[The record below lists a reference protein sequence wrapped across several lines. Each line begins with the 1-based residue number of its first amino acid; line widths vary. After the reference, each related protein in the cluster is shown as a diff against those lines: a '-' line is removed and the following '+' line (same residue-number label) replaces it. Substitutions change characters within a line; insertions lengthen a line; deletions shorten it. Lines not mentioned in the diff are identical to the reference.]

1 MEPGSS
7 ESSIR
12 LSRRDLAMLA
22 AVVLV
27 GTAAYLLAAALAYRL
42 GFPLD
47 DSWIH
52 VTYARN
58 LALAGQWAFRLG
70 HPSAG
75 STSPLWTLLLVPG
88 FWLHLAPLWWS
99 YLLGALELLGLSI
112 LAETT
117 VRRLLQSYRPA
128 LPWVG
133 IFMAAEWHMLWA
145 AVSGMETLLQALL
158 ATAVLAMLMMGSRRY
173 LALGLLTGLSAW
185 VRPDGL
191 TLLAPVL
198 LVALSLEKPVGAK
211 GRALLNTLIGAGAL
225 LLPYLVL
232 NLSLSGTPLP
242 NTFYAKQAEYAA
254 WQARPLWYQLG
265 ALVLQLVAGPSLLLL
280 PGAALWIVR
289 TVRLRDLRTGVAVLW
304 CGGYLLVYI
313 VRLPPYQHGRYL
325 MPAMPVFMLFG
336 LLGFL
341 HLRGAALVANLARAA
356 RTAWQLG
363 LALLTIGF
371 LVLGARA
378 YGQDVGLIETEMVN
392 TAKWV
397 AARLPPGAVI
407 AAHDIGALGY
417 FDQHRLIDM
426 AGLVSPEVIPF
437 LRDEPRLAAFLDS
450 QGANYLIAF
459 PDFYPILT
467 RSLVPVY
474 VSGGRFAVA
483 MGEQNMTIYCWRCP

>member
-1 MEPGSS
+1 MERASS
-7 ESSIR
+7 AYNRE
-12 LSRRDLAMLA
+12 LSRRDLAILG
-22 AVVLV
+22 AVVAF
-27 GTAAYLLAAALAYRL
+27 GIGAYLLAAALTYRF

-58 LALAGQWAFRLG
+58 LALSGQWAFRLG

-88 FWLHLAPLWWS
+88 FWLQLGPLWWS
-99 YLLGALELLGLSI
+99 YILGAFELLGLSV
-112 LAETT
+112 LAEKT
-117 VRRLLQSYRPA
+117 VRRLMPSYRPA

-145 AVSGMETLLQALL
+145 AVSGMETLLQAVL
-158 ATAVLAMLMMGSRRY
+158 ATAALAMLITGSRRY

-191 TLLAPVL
+191 TLAAPAL
-198 LVALSLEKPVGAK
+198 LVVLCQETSTCAK
-211 GRALLNTLIGAGAL
+211 GRALLKYLIGAGAL
-225 LLPYLVL
+225 VLPYLVL

-254 WQARPLWYQLG
+254 WQAKPLSYQLG
-265 ALVLQLVAGPSLLLL
+265 VLILQLLTGPSLLLL
-280 PGAALWIVR
+280 PGVAAWMLR
-289 TVRLRDLRTGVAVLW
+289 TVRLRDIRTAAAALW
-304 CGGYLLVYI
+304 CAGYLLLYI
-313 VRLPPYQHGRYL
+313 LRLPPYQHGRYL

-341 HLRGAALVANLARAA
+341 QLQGAPLAGRFAKPA
-356 RTAWQLG
+356 RSAWQMG
-363 LALLTIGF
+363 LALLLVGF
-371 LVLGARA
+371 VILGARA

-397 AARLPPGAVI
+397 SVSLPPDAVI

-417 FDQHRLIDM
+417 FDHHRLIDM

-437 LRDEPRLAAFLDS
+437 LRDQPRLAAFLDS

-459 PDFYPILT
+459 PSFYPVLT
-467 RSLVPVY
+467 QGLVPVY
-474 VSGGRFAVA
+474 VSGGRFAPE
-483 MGEQNMTIYCWRCP
+483 MGQQNMAVYCWRCR